1 MGVRNLMGN
10 RQTIEP
16 EAIALKNRSDVVVD
30 GVSRRLHQLD
40 KYPAKMIPQMARFL
54 IERVSEQGDTVFD
67 PFCGTGTVVRE
78 ANVLNRNAIGLDVNP
93 LATLLTRV
101 KVGRYSRGLLE
112 RQLAELLESFRTE
125 TTTSGLTFPNA
136 EYWFTPATL
145 RKLGTIR
152 SILDRLP
159 QEPPNPYPD
168 FWRVVLASIVRQ
180 SSRADTRGPKPF
192 ISKRARK
199 SRRGIHFDPFKLFAQ
214 AAQTR
219 IELLTLSGDSLG
231 DCHAEVIHGNA
242 RTLPTSMMSTGVDA
256 VVTSPPYLNAQDYYR
271 SCKLELWVVGLLG
284 SDANKKWARDDLIGS
299 DRIPID
305 RRLFDLPMPSPTSV
319 AARDSLVSVNPKSAC
334 VLTRYTLDMANV
346 LSQIAQVLRPGGHCA
361 MVSGDNTLSNLPVRT
376 HQIITE
382 LALSL
387 GFRLRHHYVDAIRD
401 RWVPPSRNGHNG
413 MILNDHIQIFQI
425 PSAPS
430 AISTGS

>member
-1 MGVRNLMGN
+1 MGARNLMGH

-16 EAIALKNRSDVVVD
+16 QSIELKNRSDVMLD
-30 GVSRRLHQLD
+30 GVSRQIHRLD

-54 IERVSEQGDTVFD
+54 IEKVSEPGDTVLD
-67 PFCGTGTVVRE
+67 PFCGAGTVVRE
-78 ANVLNRNAIGLDVNP
+78 ANALGRNAIGLDVNP

-101 KVGRYSRGLLE
+101 KVGRYSQDLLE

-125 TTTSGLTFPNA
+125 TTTFDLTFPNA

-145 RKLGTIR
+145 RKLGIVR

-159 QEPPNPYPD
+159 QQLPSPYPD
-168 FWRVVLASIVRQ
+168 FWRAVLASIVRQ

-192 ISKRARK
+192 ISKRARE
-199 SRRGIHFDPFKLFAQ
+199 SRTGRHFDPFTLFAR
-214 AAQTR
+214 AANAR
-219 IELLTLSGDSLG
+219 IELLTGSHDDLS
-231 DCHAEVIHGNA
+231 DCHAEVFDGNA
-242 RTLPTSMMSTGVDA
+242 RALPASMRSSRVDA

-284 SDANKKWARDDLIGS
+284 PDEHRKWARDELIGS

-305 RRLFDLPMPSPTSV
+305 RRLFDLPMPSPTSE
-319 AARDSLVSVNPKSAC
+319 AARESLVSVNPKSAC

-346 LSQIAQVLRPGGHCA
+346 LAQVTQVLKPGGHCA
-361 MVSGDNTLSNLPVRT
+361 MVTGDNTLSNVPVQT
-376 HQIITE
+376 HQIVTE
-382 LALSL
+382 LALNS
-387 GFRLRHHYVDAIRD
+387 GFRLEHHYVDAIRD

-413 MILNDHIQIFQI
+413 VILNEHIQIFQS
-425 PSAPS
+425 PSDVREEP
-430 AISTGS
+430 